1 MASFYLEK
9 LNAPT
14 VQHIHEKCLLPEE
27 RDRSAQHSLL
37 TRSPPCP
44 TELWTRHSHY
54 DQPKLKEQE
63 HLHMFL
69 KWFQDGFLKY
79 NSGKTPSRVREMA
92 ILTLPLIR
100 TEN

>member
-27 RDRSAQHSLL
+27 GDRSAQHSLL

-54 DQPKLKEQE
+54 DQPKLKDQE
-63 HLHMFL
+63 HLRVNYG
-69 KWFQDGFLKY
+69 WFPEIQLWQNTFKG
-79 NSGKTPSRVREMA
+79 
-92 ILTLPLIR
+92 
-100 TEN
+100 

>member
-44 TELWTRHSHY
+44 NELWTRHTHY

-63 HLHMFL
+63 HLHVNYG
-69 KWFQDGFLKY
+69 WFPEIQLWQNTFKG
-79 NSGKTPSRVREMA
+79 
-92 ILTLPLIR
+92 
-100 TEN
+100 